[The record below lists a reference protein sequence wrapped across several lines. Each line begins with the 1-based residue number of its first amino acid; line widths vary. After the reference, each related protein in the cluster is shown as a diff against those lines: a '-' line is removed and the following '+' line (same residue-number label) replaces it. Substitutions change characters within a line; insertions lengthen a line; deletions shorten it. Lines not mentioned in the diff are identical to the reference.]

1 MSDVME
7 EDISQGELCARLEG
21 KEQGHGARGAEGVY
35 GGRGVVS

>member
-7 EDISQGELCARLEG
+7 EDISQGEIRARLEG
-21 KEQGHGARGAEGVY
+21 KERGHGAGDAEGVY